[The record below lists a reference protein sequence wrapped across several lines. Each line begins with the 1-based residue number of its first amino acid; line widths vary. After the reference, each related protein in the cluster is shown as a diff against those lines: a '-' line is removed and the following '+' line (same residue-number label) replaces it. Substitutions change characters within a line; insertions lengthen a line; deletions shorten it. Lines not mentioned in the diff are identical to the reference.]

1 MEFWEAYLLRATQE
15 RAIRVSLIVGTV
27 LVIINQGDLILAGSI
42 PDIWKIPL
50 TYSVPYFVSSY
61 SSAAMLISK
70 K

>member
-50 TYSVPYFVSSY
+50 TYSVPFQEVNGFEPDDT
-61 SSAAMLISK
+61 
-70 K
+70 